1 MESSALVDVGVV
13 CEDGQSRHCRLI
25 LALFLPVLQR
35 LGKVQGESYTVTY
48 MWRNFGYFSDRQ
60 TFFLGE
66 FCENIPY
73 YAAYPTVGRSRF
85 LDFQYRYPTT
95 EFGLAKEF
103 YFNFN

>member
-1 MESSALVDVGVV
+1 LELLCGLISAPLVT
-13 CEDGQSRHCRLI
+13 
-25 LALFLPVLQR
+25 
-35 LGKVQGESYTVTY
+35 GKL
-48 MWRNFGYFSDRQ
+48 
-60 TFFLGE
+60 FFLGE

-85 LDFQYRYPTT
+85 LDFQYRYLTT